1 MRIDEVISAV
11 KGYCLGI
18 SPWTGEPI
26 DEATTRDKV
35 TYGTT
40 EKECTGIV
48 TCIWP
53 TADTVRQAMRCDA
66 NLIISHEAL
75 FWNHGDHQDV
85 IGGTRA
91 YAEKKALLDE
101 WGGTVWRCHDYI
113 HSGVPI
119 DGGAMVDGIFY
130 GFAKKMGWQ
139 GCRVGDVVRCRDF
152 EIPQTSGVELARL
165 LVSSLGLNGTRITGD
180 SSARVRRVHIPKHVM
195 GDPASDT
202 YEINFAD
209 SEGVDAL
216 VTMEFIDFTTCEY
229 IRDVGMLG
237 EGKCAITV
245 GHFDLEEPGME
256 LMAEWLPQALGTS
269 GVPVRFVPMGDTY
282 QYVVK

>member
-53 TADTVRQAMRCDA
+53 TADIVRQAMRCDA

-101 WGGTVWRCHDYI
+101 WATASSMALPRRWGGR
-113 HSGVPI
+113 
-119 DGGAMVDGIFY
+119 A
-130 GFAKKMGWQ
+130 
-139 GCRVGDVVRCRDF
+139 
-152 EIPQTSGVELARL
+152 
-165 LVSSLGLNGTRITGD
+165 
-180 SSARVRRVHIPKHVM
+180 
-195 GDPASDT
+195 
-202 YEINFAD
+202 
-209 SEGVDAL
+209 
-216 VTMEFIDFTTCEY
+216 
-229 IRDVGMLG
+229 
-237 EGKCAITV
+237 
-245 GHFDLEEPGME
+245 
-256 LMAEWLPQALGTS
+256 AEWGTLSAVVTLRFRRLPVWSWRGYS
-269 GVPVRFVPMGDTY
+269 
-282 QYVVK
+282 

>member
-1 MRIDEVISAV
+1 MAINAPE
-11 KGYCLGI
+11 G
-18 SPWTGEPI
+18 
-26 DEATTRDKV
+26 TRDLL
-35 TYGTT
+35 
-40 EKECTGIV
+40 
-48 TCIWP
+48 P
-53 TADTVRQAMRCDA
+53 D
-66 NLIISHEAL
+66 EAL

-237 EGKCAITV
+237 EGKCAITI

>member
-1 MRIDEVISAV
+1 MRIDEVIAAV
-11 KGYCLGI
+11 KGYCQGI

-26 DEATTRDKV
+26 DEVTTRDKV
-35 TYGTT
+35 TYGVTD
-40 EKECTGIV
+40 KECTGIV

-53 TADTVRQAMRCDA
+53 TVDIIRQAKHSGA

-91 YAEKKALLDE
+91 YDEKKSLLDA

-139 GCRVGDVVRCRDF
+139 DCRVGDVVRCRDF
-152 EIPQTSGVELARL
+152 EIPLTSGVELARQI
-165 LVSSLGLNGTRITGD
+165 VRNLGLNGTRVTGD
-180 SSARVRRVHIPKHVM
+180 SSARVRRVHIPMHIL
-195 GDPASDT
+195 GDPAYDT
-202 YEINFAD
+202 HEINFAD
-209 SEGVDAL
+209 GEGVDAL

-229 IRDVGMLG
+229 IRNAGMLG

-245 GHFDLEEPGME
+245 GHFNLEEPGME
-256 LMAEWLPQALGTS
+256 LMAEWLPKALGTS
-269 GVPVRFVPMGDTY
+269 EVPVSFVPMGDTY
-282 QYVVK
+282 QYVGR

>member
-53 TADTVRQAMRCDA
+53 TAEIIRAAMGCGA

-75 FWNHGDHQDV
+75 FWNHGDHRDV
-85 IGGTRA
+85 IGGTKA

-269 GVPVRFVPMGDTY
+269 EVPVRFVPMGDTY